1 MFEITTYDGEVY
13 QIIQNDPKRI
23 AQLAQRLDLV
33 PVRLVGGEVR
43 YFAKG
48 SVSSISYRKTQQEA
62 LNEAREAI
70 TKDKQSRNDTETA
83 KLAENDQKRLEESN
97 D

>member
-13 QIIQNDPKRI
+13 QIVQNDPKRI

-33 PVRLVGGEVR
+33 PVRIVGGEVR

-62 LNEAREAI
+62 LDDAREAI
-70 TKDKQSRNDTETA
+70 SKAKHNSNATETQEIA
-83 KLAENDQKRLEESN
+83 QTNQKKLEESN

>member
-23 AQLAQRLDLV
+23 AELAHRLDLV

-48 SVSSISYRKTQQEA
+48 NVSSISYRKTQQEA
-62 LNEAREAI
+62 LDDAREAI
-70 TKDKQSRNDTETA
+70 AKDKQSRNDAETT
-83 KLAENDQKRLEESN
+83 KLAENSQKRLEKSN

>member
-1 MFEITTYDGEVY
+1 MFEITTYDGELY
-13 QIIQNDPKRI
+13 QIVQNDPKRI

-33 PVRLVGGEVR
+33 PVRLVGGEMR

-62 LNEAREAI
+62 LDDAKEAVLKA
-70 TKDKQSRNDTETA
+70 KHDSNATETQEIA
-83 KLAENDQKRLEESN
+83 QTDQKKLEESN

>member
-13 QIIQNDPKRI
+13 QIVQNDPKRI

-33 PVRLVGGEVR
+33 PVHIVGGEVR

-62 LNEAREAI
+62 LDDAKEAVLKA
-70 TKDKQSRNDTETA
+70 KHDSNAAETPKIA
-83 KLAENDQKRLEESN
+83 QTNQKKLEESN

>member
-1 MFEITTYDGEVY
+1 MFEITTYDGEVH
-13 QIIQNDPKRI
+13 QIIQNDPKHI
-23 AQLAQRLDLV
+23 AELAHRLDLV

-70 TKDKQSRNDTETA
+70 VKDKQSRNDAETA

>member
-1 MFEITTYDGEVY
+1 MFEITTYDGEVH
-13 QIIQNDPKRI
+13 QIIQNDPKCI
-23 AQLAQRLDLV
+23 AELAHRLDLV

-62 LNEAREAI
+62 LNDAKEAVLKA
-70 TKDKQSRNDTETA
+70 KHSSNATETQEIA
-83 KLAENDQKRLEESN
+83 QTNQKKLEESN

>member
-23 AQLAQRLDLV
+23 AQLAQQLDLV

-70 TKDKQSRNDTETA
+70 AKDKQSRNDTETA

>member
-13 QIIQNDPKRI
+13 QIIQDDPKRI
-23 AQLAQRLDLV
+23 AQLAQQLDLV

-70 TKDKQSRNDTETA
+70 AKDKQSRNDAETA

>member
-1 MFEITTYDGEVY
+1 MFEIMTYDGEVY
-13 QIIQNDPKRI
+13 QIIQDDPKRI

-33 PVRLVGGEVR
+33 PVRLVGGEMH

-70 TKDKQSRNDTETA
+70 AKDKQSRNDAETA

>member
-13 QIIQNDPKRI
+13 QIIQDDPKRI

-33 PVRLVGGEVR
+33 SVRIVGGEVH

-62 LNEAREAI
+62 LDDARKAI
-70 TKDKQSRNDTETA
+70 SKA
-83 KLAENDQKRLEESN
+83 KYSSNATGTQEIAQTNQKKLEESN

>member
-70 TKDKQSRNDTETA
+70 AKDKQSQNDTETA

>member
-13 QIIQNDPKRI
+13 QIVQNDPKRI

-33 PVRLVGGEVR
+33 PVRIVGGEVR

-62 LNEAREAI
+62 LDDAREAI
-70 TKDKQSRNDTETA
+70 SKAKHSSNATETQEIA
-83 KLAENDQKRLEESN
+83 QSNQKKLEESN

>member
-13 QIIQNDPKRI
+13 QIVQNDPKRI

-33 PVRLVGGEVR
+33 PVRIVGGEVR

-48 SVSSISYRKTQQEA
+48 SVSSISYRKTRQEA
-62 LNEAREAI
+62 LDDAREAI
-70 TKDKQSRNDTETA
+70 SKAKHNSNATETQEIA
-83 KLAENDQKRLEESN
+83 QTNQKNLEESN

>member
-13 QIIQNDPKRI
+13 QIVQNDPKHI

-33 PVRLVGGEVR
+33 PVRIIGGGVR

-62 LNEAREAI
+62 LNDAKEAVLKA
-70 TKDKQSRNDTETA
+70 KHSSNATETQEIA
-83 KLAENDQKRLEESN
+83 QTNQKKLGESN

>member
-13 QIIQNDPKRI
+13 QIVQNDPKRI

-33 PVRLVGGEVR
+33 PVRIVGGEVR

-48 SVSSISYRKTQQEA
+48 SVSGISYRKTQQEA
-62 LNEAREAI
+62 LDDAKEAVLKA
-70 TKDKQSRNDTETA
+70 KHSSNATETQEIA
-83 KLAENDQKRLEESN
+83 QSNQKKLEESN